1 MTPFRISDIRYVLG
15 ENPIH
20 IEDERTVVKTGIS
33 TVYRTDTDAY
43 SLAFRAALN
52 VTNDVDVLIYVT
64 QSPTWLLGSHACRLQ
79 HDLGMKTSVLA
90 FDIGQGCSG
99 FVQALTVMASLL
111 TPGQRGM
118 IVTADNY
125 PAKDLTPDT
134 ACLFSAGAAAT
145 IIDTNN
151 PTHRIVAQEH
161 YTDGSGANHLT
172 QRVGQP
178 LYMSGRDVYLF
189 TKNIVAPQIHRVA
202 GDGERIDL
210 ALLHQASK
218 PVLDGL
224 ALALN
229 PIPIPVD
236 LTHGNT
242 VSSTIP
248 ILIKNHVPNLWLDSP
263 RASRWYLMSGF
274 GVGLSASTILM
285 EPV

>member
-1 MTPFRISDIRYVLG
+1 MIPFRIADIRYVLG
-15 ENPIH
+15 ENPVH
-20 IEDERTVVKTGIS
+20 IEDQRIVDKTGVA
-33 TVYRTDTDAY
+33 TVYETAGDAY

-52 VTNDVDVLIYVT
+52 VTKDVDVLIYVT

-111 TPGQRGM
+111 TEGQRGM

-125 PAKDLTPDT
+125 PAKNLTPDT

-145 IIDTNN
+145 IIATIE
-151 PTHRIVAQEH
+151 PTHQIVAQEH

-172 QRVGQP
+172 QRIGQP

-189 TKNIVAPQIHRVA
+189 TKNTVAPMIRRA
-202 GDGERIDL
+202 GPVDAVL
-210 ALLHQASK
+210 VHQASK
-218 PVLDGL
+218 PVLD
-224 ALALN
+224 AMRKE
-229 PIPIPVD
+229 VD
-236 LTHGNT
+236 AGTWFPTDLSHGNT

-248 ILIKNHVPNLWLDSP
+248 ILMKDKTFPNKLERTLL
-263 RASRWYLMSGF
+263 AGF
-274 GVGLSASTILM
+274 GVGLSASTMLL

>member
-1 MTPFRISDIRYVLG
+1 MIPFRISDIGYVLG
-15 ENPIH
+15 ENPVR
-20 IEDERTVVKTGIS
+20 IEDERVAAKTGIS
-33 TVYRTDTDAY
+33 TVYETAGDAY

-52 VTNDVDVLIYVT
+52 VTNEVDVLIYVT

-90 FDIGQGCSG
+90 FDMGQGCSG

-111 TPGQRGM
+111 SEGQRGM

-161 YTDGSGANHLT
+161 YTDGSGANHLV
-172 QRVGQP
+172 QRIGQP

-189 TKNIVAPQIHRVA
+189 TKNIVAPMIERA
-202 GDGERIDL
+202 GKADIVL
-210 ALLHQASK
+210 AHQASK
-218 PVLDGL
+218 PVLDVMRNECDAGTL
-224 ALALN
+224 F
-229 PIPIPVD
+229 PTD
-236 LTHGNT
+236 LSHGNT

-248 ILIKNHVPNLWLDSP
+248 ILMKDKSYPDKGNRTLL
-263 RASRWYLMSGF
+263 AGF
-274 GVGLSASTILM
+274 GVGLSASTILL